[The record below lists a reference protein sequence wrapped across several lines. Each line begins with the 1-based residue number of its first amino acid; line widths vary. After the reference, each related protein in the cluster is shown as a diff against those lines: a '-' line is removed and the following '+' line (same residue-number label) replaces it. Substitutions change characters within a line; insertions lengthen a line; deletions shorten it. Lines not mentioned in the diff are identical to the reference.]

1 MTNFTQEKRRALRD
15 QERLLNRKNRP
26 DRTFYDGVFTRYANP
41 VLTAAHVP
49 LDWRYDFDADR
60 NPLFIERL
68 GINSVFN
75 AGAIRLGDRYC
86 LMARVEGTDRK
97 SFFAVA
103 ESSSP
108 TEGFR
113 FRGLPLLWDGADPDE
128 TNAYDMRLVKHEDGW
143 IYGIYCSESKDPHAP
158 AGDTSSAV
166 AKASILRTK
175 DLIRFE
181 RLPDLVTPSPQQRNV
196 ALHPEFVG
204 GKYLL
209 YTRPQDGFIDTG
221 SGGGIACGFLDSME
235 HPVIREEILLD
246 SKKYHTVYE
255 VKNGIGPSPIRTDR
269 GWIHLAHG
277 VRNTASGLRYVL
289 YAFATALDDPTQV
302 IAKPS
307 GYLLAP
313 RGEERIGDVSN
324 VVFTNGAVLG
334 DEGRIY
340 LYYGSSDTRLHVAE
354 TTLERLK
361 DYVFG
366 NPPEAF
372 RSADC
377 VRQRL
382 NLIESNR
389 KSR

>member
-1 MTNFTQEKRRALRD
+1 MSFETTKKQLLRG

-26 DRTFYDGVFTRYANP
+26 DRTFYDGVFTRFENP
-41 VLTAAHVP
+41 VLTADHVP
-49 LDWRYDFDADR
+49 LDWRYDFDPTR
-60 NPLFIERL
+60 NPFLIERL

-75 AGAIRLGDRYC
+75 AGAIRLGNRYC

-103 ESSSP
+103 ESASP
-108 TEGFR
+108 TDGFR
-113 FRGLPLLWDGADPDE
+113 FRGLPVAWEGADPEE
-128 TNAYDMRLVKHEDGW
+128 TNVYDMRLVAHEDGW
-143 IYGIYCSESKDPHAP
+143 IYGIYCSEAKDPDAP
-158 AGDTSSAV
+158 AGDTGSAL
-166 AKASILRTK
+166 AKAAILRTK
-175 DLIRFE
+175 DLVRFE
-181 RLPDLVTPSPQQRNV
+181 RLPNLETPSPQQRNV
-196 ALHPEFVG
+196 TLHPEFVN

-221 SGGGIACGFLDSME
+221 SGGGIACGFVDSME
-235 HPVIREEILLD
+235 RPVIREEILLD
-246 SKKYHTVYE
+246 AKKYHTVYE
-255 VKNGIGPSPIRTDR
+255 TKNGVGPSPIKTDR

-277 VRNTASGLRYVL
+277 VRNTAAGLRYVL
-289 YAFATALDDPTQV
+289 YAFATALDDPTKV

-313 RGEERIGDVSN
+313 RGQERTGDVSN
-324 VVFTNGAVLG
+324 VLFTNGAVLG
-334 DEGRIY
+334 EDGKVF

-354 TTLERLK
+354 TTLARLV

-372 RSADC
+372 RSADS

-382 NLIESNR
+382 ALIENNR
-389 KSR
+389 KTR